1 MTAVIGIFNKS
12 GVALAADSA
21 VTVSNLDKNRKI
33 YNTAYKIFTLSKFH
47 PVGIMI
53 YNAANYMGIPWEI
66 LIKEYRKKLGDN
78 HFPRLIDYQ
87 TDFLKYLHSNLS
99 FINPNRQKIMLLSLT
114 DFIFKDL
121 LKETVDENL
130 SEIEKTRK
138 IKDKRMIIRERLYK
152 KLDLFSE
159 QLHDKEVF
167 EDFKSY
173 TYNSFIKGIKPE
185 INDLYDKYYS
195 HLLLSQDYKK
205 KLYTVLYYLIKTENF
220 IGSWTGL
227 VFAGYGEDEI
237 YPSCYPIQVGEV
249 FNNRIR
255 FAPIRKDIVEIGDS
269 FFASIK
275 PFAQRDVIDTILS
288 GIDTNLESV
297 IFDSF
302 QKFLANFINKL
313 SSDLKTKNEKISN
326 DILNILNI
334 EELVKDYT
342 KEIFGIQKNRHID
355 PLMEAVASF
364 SKEDLAELSESLI
377 YLTYLKRRMSFKEE
391 SVGGPVDVALI
402 TKGDGFVWIKRKHYF
417 DINLNPNFTEKYLKF

>member
-1 MTAVIGIFNKS
+1 MTAVIGILNKS

-66 LIKEYRKKLGDN
+66 LIKEYRKKLKDN
-78 HFPRLIDYQ
+78 HFPKLIDYQ
-87 TDFLKYLHSNLS
+87 TDFIKYLHRNISL
-99 FINPNRQKIMLLSLT
+99 INPNRQKNMLLSLI

-121 LKETVDENL
+121 LKGTVDENL
-130 SEIEKTRK
+130 SEIEKVRT
-138 IKDKRMIIRERLYK
+138 IKNKRIIIREKLYQR
-152 KLDLFSE
+152 LDLLSE
-159 QLHDKEVF
+159 QLQKEKVLKDYENF
-167 EDFKSY
+167 
-173 TYNSFIKGIKPE
+173 TYQNFIKGIKTE
-185 INDLYDKYYS
+185 VNDLYQKYYS
-195 HLLLSQDYKK
+195 YLAISLDYKK
-205 KLYTVLYYLIKTENF
+205 KLLNIIFFFVKTERF
-220 IGSWTGL
+220 IGSYTGL
-227 VFAGYGEDEI
+227 VFTGYGENDL
-237 YPSCYPIQVGEV
+237 YPSCYPMKVGEV

-255 FAPIRKDIVEIGDS
+255 YAPIQKDIVEIGDS
-269 FFASIK
+269 VSASIK

-288 GIDTNLESV
+288 GIDSDLESV

-302 QKFLANFINKL
+302 HKFLYNFVNKL

-326 DILNILNI
+326 DILNIVNI
-334 EELVKDYT
+334 KELLDDYT
-342 KEIFGIQKNRHID
+342 ENILGIQRKRHIN

-391 SVGGPVDVALI
+391 SVGGPIDVAMI

-417 DINLNPNFTEKYLKF
+417 DLNLNPNFTEKYLKL